1 MKSTVLF
8 LALAALFLAGCG
20 EQKLAPVP
28 VGEMNQY
35 VDPGFGFKISYPKE
49 WKNLGTTGKAVFAKS
64 QEVIDKFL
72 DPRAGIEGE
81 EVTVEVFPY
90 AGKTPEAVIQSVKDD
105 LKQQNA
111 ELQPDQA
118 TTIAGKPAVMFKYR
132 IQATTKTSIFGH
144 QVLVQGDTALYALDF
159 EGYGAQYDAHVNVND
174 AMLKSFEPPVV
185 VAKKPD
191 VWNPSGNLSEYTSQY
206 FTMKYPD
213 NMEFVSVPKGNNDFA
228 MEMRADRRDCSIHI
242 DVFGAKKLTVEKVW
256 DQNKGRYRAKST
268 GEGSIDGNKSFWVD
282 YTPMKDIN
290 SRAYFVVKN
299 DKVIRVTVNW
309 FAPQKD
315 VYFATFEKAVNS
327 IKLK

>member
-1 MKSTVLF
+1 MKSTLLF
-8 LALAALFLAGCG
+8 LALAALILAGCG
-20 EQKLAPVP
+20 EQKLEPVK

-72 DPRAGIEGE
+72 DPRSGIEGAM
-81 EVTVEVFPY
+81 VTVEVFPY
-90 AGKTPEAVIQSVKDD
+90 AGKTPDSSIQSIKDD

-111 ELQPDQA
+111 EIQPDQQM
-118 TTIAGKPAVMFKYR
+118 TVAGKPAVMVKYR
-132 IQATTKTSIFGH
+132 IQATTKTSIYGH
-144 QVLVQGDTALYALDF
+144 DVLVKGDTALYSLEF
-159 EGYGAQYDAHVNVND
+159 EGYGAQYDAHVNVYD
-174 AMLKSFEPPVV
+174 ALLKSFEPPVV

-191 VWNPSGNLSEYTSQY
+191 VWNPAQALSEYDSKY

-213 NMEFVSVPKGNNDFA
+213 NMEFVNVPKGNNDFA

-242 DVFGAKKLTVEKVW
+242 DVFGAKKLTVDKVW
-256 DQNKGRYRAKST
+256 EQNKSRYKAKAS
-268 GEGSIDGNKSFWVD
+268 GEGTIDGNKSFWVD

-299 DKVIRVTVNW
+299 DKVVRVTVNW
-309 FAPQKD
+309 FAPQKE
-315 VYFATFEKAVNS
+315 VYFTTFEKSVNS